1 MIQRGKFS
9 IILLVVVLLL
19 SPVCQVN
26 GQIISASY
34 PREKLTDRLSKITK
48 ASHKDITF
56 DSKLLENVWVPTL
69 IVKKDKVEQ
78 VLSASLSTTTFTYK
92 TMTDNSL
99 VIVQREKKEVADA
112 SSSRHE
118 FVCGTVLDESGQP
131 LPGASVVIKGT
142 TKGMLT
148 NSQGH
153 FRIATNQNFP
163 VTLQTSFTGL
173 KTDESEIEDD
183 KAVQITIRE
192 NLNKLNEVVITASR
206 KSESLSKVPVTV
218 ETLSSGDLRRSPSA
232 SFYDAIS
239 TLKGVNTINSSIAFT
254 VYNTRGFQHPNNLR
268 LVQLVDGSDNS
279 SPELGLPVANT
290 IGPGELDV
298 QSVELIPG
306 ASSSLYGLN
315 ASNGLLNLIT
325 KDPFTY
331 QGLSISLK
339 TGVNNINSPFKQ
351 VYDAQ
356 ASLYNNI
363 AVRYAKALNDK
374 LAFKIN
380 LGYMKGQDWASGDFN
395 GYNNYNSMG
404 TNNSN
409 DPGFNGAN
417 IYGDEGGIA
426 NTIILAG
433 KPVQVSRTG
442 YKEGD
447 LTDYEAKLLH
457 ADATVDY
464 KLGEHSDVSYTYR
477 IGETDNILT
486 RGSKIKLKNFI
497 VQQHVLQLKTSELSF
512 RSYINTENSGDS
524 YGIRYLAEALN
535 TSVKSNAQWNTD
547 FQTAYNAAIKGGQ
560 TNDQALQTARTTA
573 DVGRLVPGTNAY
585 NTKVAEIKASKADKF
600 IASGYFWHNEAIYD
614 LSKYTKS
621 IADIQV
627 GADYRYSQVYSEG
640 TAYADTVGGS
650 PVFSYKFGGFVQA
663 ARDLT
668 DKFRV
673 VGSVRVDK
681 ARDINQ
687 VFTERLGF
695 IYAPN
700 DRNNFR
706 MSYQNGYRLP
716 TFVEAYMYIKTD
728 NGIGIGGLKR
738 SLESFNIVHNS
749 YSYESVLAFKAGYL
763 HDVTSGSTSAQA
775 LVNNASL
782 LKVSTFDYLKPEQN
796 QTLDFSYKG
805 SFLHD
810 KLYVDAN
817 VYGTQYNNFIQTFT
831 VIKPT
836 GGVSTAINTDAA
848 KILSSKYSV
857 YQTLSNVSSN
867 VYVYGASVGVD
878 YNFYKQYMISGNFNY
893 IEMNWGNTSKEA
905 LSNGFNTPKYS
916 MNLSISNPN
925 VYKNVGFKVT
935 YKWTD
940 KTDWKTDFSVGT
952 VPSWQTIDAQCSY
965 RIPEMKATLALGGTN
980 LLNKYYTQY
989 IGGSSIGGF
998 YYGSITFDGLLTK

>member
-1 MIQRGKFS
+1 MIQKGKFS
-9 IILLVVVLLL
+9 IVILLVVLLL
-19 SPVCQVN
+19 SPVCQVD
-26 GQIISASY
+26 GQTINASY
-34 PREKLTDRLSKITK
+34 PHEKLTDRISKIAK

-56 DSKLLENVWVPTL
+56 DAKLLQNVWVPAL
-69 IVKKDKVEQ
+69 VVKNHKVEQ
-78 VLSASLSTTTFTYK
+78 VLSASLNTTAFIYK
-92 TMTDNSL
+92 TMSDNSL
-99 VIVQREKKEVADA
+99 VVVQRTKTKSA
-112 SSSRHE
+112 SMSALKHG
-118 FVCGTVLDESGQP
+118 FVSGTVFDESGQR
-131 LPGASVVIKGT
+131 LPGANVIIKGT
-142 TKGMLT
+142 SKSVLT
-148 NSQGH
+148 DKQGNFKIAVSQE
-153 FRIATNQNFP
+153 FP
-163 VTLQTSFTGL
+163 VTVRTSFMGL
-173 KTDESEIEDD
+173 NTDESEIQDD
-183 KAVQITIRE
+183 HAAQITLKE
-192 NLNKLNEVVITASR
+192 SLNKLTELVVTASR
-206 KSESLSKVPVTV
+206 KSEALSKVPVTV
-218 ETLSSGDLRRSPSA
+218 ETLTSADLRRSPSA

-239 TLKGVNTINSSIAFT
+239 TLKEINTLNSSIAFT
-254 VYNTRGFQHPNNLR
+254 VYNTRGFQHPTNLR
-268 LVQLVDGSDNS
+268 LVQLVDGADNS
-279 SPELGLPVANT
+279 SPELGIPVANT

-298 QSVELIPG
+298 QRVELIPG

-339 TGVNNINSPFKQ
+339 TGANNINSPFKH
-351 VYDAQ
+351 VYNTK

-363 AVRYAKALNDK
+363 SIRYAKALNYR

-380 LGYMKGQDWASGDFN
+380 LGYLKGQDWASGDFN
-395 GYNNYNSMG
+395 SYNDYNSMG
-404 TNNSN
+404 VNKSN

-417 IYGDEGGIA
+417 LYGDEGGIS
-426 NTIILAG
+426 NTIILGG
-433 KPVQVSRTG
+433 KPMQVSRTG
-442 YKEGD
+442 YREGD

-457 ADATVDY
+457 ADAMVHY
-464 KLGEHSDVSYTYR
+464 KMGKYSDVSYTYR

-486 RGSKIKLKNFI
+486 RGSKIKLKNFV
-497 VQQHVLQLKTSELSF
+497 VQQHVLQLKTPELSF
-512 RSYINTENSGDS
+512 RSYINTENSGKS

-535 TSVKSNAQWNTD
+535 TSVKSNTQWNTD
-547 FQTAYNAAIKGGQ
+547 FQTAYNSAISAGQ

-573 DVGRLVPGTNAY
+573 DVGRLVPGTDAY
-585 NTKVAEIKASKADKF
+585 NTKVAEIRNSKSDKF
-600 IASGYFWHNEAIYD
+600 IASGYFWHNEVIYD
-614 LSKYTKS
+614 LSKYTKN

-627 GADYRYSQVYSEG
+627 GADSRYSQVHSEG

-663 ARDLT
+663 ARDLS

-673 VGSVRVDK
+673 VGSVRIDK
-681 ARDINQ
+681 ARDINK
-687 VFTERLGF
+687 VFTERIGF
-695 IYAPN
+695 VYAPN
-700 DRNNFR
+700 ERNNFR

-728 NGIGIGGLKR
+728 NALGIGGLKQT
-738 SLESFNIVHNS
+738 LESVNIVHNS

-775 LVNNASL
+775 LANNASL

-810 KLYVDAN
+810 RLYVDGN

-836 GGVSTAINTDAA
+836 GGIGALSTDAA

-857 YQTLSNVSSN
+857 YQTLSNVTSN
-867 VYVYGASVGVD
+867 VYVYGASLSVD
-878 YNFYKQYMISGNFNY
+878 YKFYKQNMISGNFNY

-916 MNLSISNPN
+916 MNLSVSNPN

-952 VPSWQTIDAQCSY
+952 VPSWQTVDAQCSY
-965 RIPEMKATLALGGTN
+965 RIPNINATFSLGGTN
-980 LLNKYYTQY
+980 ILNKYYTQY
-989 IGGSSIGGF
+989 IGGSSIGAF
-998 YYGSITFDGLLTK
+998 YYGCITFDGLFTK